1 MQNIFVLCRLF
12 KRTGNGGKGQ
22 KRKHSTEAGPAKSK
36 RRAASESPAL
46 EVQAEDHPTTNESP
60 HSENSDVMTPIVEC
74 CDTNSYAENQVL
86 GRAQVIADE
95 VTKELGF
102 SLKHLLL
109 FVWKLEVLQ

>member
-12 KRTGNGGKGQ
+12 KRTNNGGKGQ

-60 HSENSDVMTPIVEC
+60 HSENSDEMTYHIIASVEC
-74 CDTNSYAENQVL
+74 GDTNSSVQNPVL
-86 GRAQVIADE
+86 GMAQLIADDQ

-102 SLKHLLL
+102 SLK
-109 FVWKLEVLQ
+109 